1 MITRPSIIAS
11 DTLDQLIARGRSR
24 GHLTTEDLAS
34 ALPVETMTPD
44 EIALVVVHI
53 EEAGVPVE
61 LDEELLAGPRHRPTL
76 AAGVPDLHLKEP
88 APQPAA
94 EPVPLAPRAPEPSVS
109 ERPETGRAYAHWAVF
124 LAGIIVVTL
133 LALVFVVG
141 R

>member
-1 MITRPSIIAS
+1 MIAS
-11 DTLDQLIARGRSR
+11 DTLEQLIAHGRSR

-44 EIALVVVHI
+44 EIALVVVHL

-76 AAGVPDLHLKEP
+76 MAGAPDLYLKEP
-88 APQPAA
+88 VPQPAA
-94 EPVPLAPRAPEPSVS
+94 EPVALTPRAAEQSVPV
-109 ERPETGRAYAHWAVF
+109 RPETGRAYAHWAVF
-124 LAGIIVVTL
+124 LAGIIVVTV